1 MIKRKKIF
9 SALVLLIAIVAV
21 VVMILLPNRS
31 DAPLYNA
38 HSNPILGMW
47 QQCGCS
53 EKSEIMFN
61 EDYTGFVFE
70 SDTLF
75 CEMQWR
81 QDELLSVHYSLVT
94 DSATLTTKLNYE
106 VSFLNDTLLLYNVDS
121 NTQSKFMR
129 VR

>member
-1 MIKRKKIF
+1 MFKRKKIF

-21 VVMILLPNRS
+21 VVMMLLPSRS